1 MKKCFFFLIT
11 ILAVLMLTTAL
22 ADETITLSP
31 AGSSSSDSTVTI
43 DGQTVTIT
51 QEGTYI
57 VTGELTDGTLV
68 IEVGKKEDVTLVL
81 SGVSITNS
89 TGAALSVVQADEVTI
104 ETADGTVNTL
114 QSGEEASAETD
125 ASDEETASGGALYSN
140 DDLIFRGEG
149 TLTVLGYLNNGI
161 HCTADIEIESGA
173 IHVTA
178 VNHGIKGKKSVT
190 VTGGQIDIV
199 SGKDGI
205 TSDEL
210 DNAEK
215 GFVSIDG
222 GEITITSTGDG
233 ISAETALT
241 VSGGTISIVS
251 GGGSASVQS
260 RTMSNGW
267 WDFDTASDTTD
278 DISCKGLKSAQ
289 SIAISGGVLIVDAA
303 DDAVHSDDTITISGG
318 EMSLSSGDD
327 GVHADKS
334 LTISGGTITIPTSYE
349 GLEAV
354 EITISGGDIDIT
366 ASDDGINANGGSN
379 NLGFGGEWGG
389 SRGGRSGEQ
398 TSEASGEE
406 EEMPTLVI
414 TGGRLTVT
422 ADGDGLDTN
431 GDLRVEGGE
440 ITINGPTNGGNG
452 AIDIG
457 TENGGTAFISGGT
470 IIALGASDMAEGF
483 GDTSTQ
489 CAFLVTTNTY
499 TAGQTITI
507 ADSKGNVIYTS
518 ETTRSGSSVV
528 FSSPDLT
535 VGETYTITI
544 GSMTAT
550 VSQTATVVGSGFS
563 GGGFGNN
570 GSFGG
575 SGGFNDNGG
584 FGGGGFG
591 GNGGGQGD
599 GGFGGNGG
607 GW

>member
-1 MKKCFFFLIT
+1 MKKSFLFLIA
-11 ILAVLMLTTAL
+11 ILAAMMLTTAL

-31 AGSSSSDSTVTI
+31 AGSSSSDSSVTI

-89 TGAALSVVQADEVTI
+89 TGAALSVIQADEVTI
-104 ETADGTVNTL
+104 ETASGTVNML

-125 ASDEETASGGALYSN
+125 DSDAETASGGALHST
-140 DDLIFRGEG
+140 DDLIFRGDG

-161 HCTADIEIESGA
+161 HCTADIEIESGT

-190 VTGGQIDIV
+190 VTGGQIDIT

-210 DNAEK
+210 NNAEK
-215 GFVSIDG
+215 GFVCIDG
-222 GEITITSTGDG
+222 GEITITSAGDG

-241 VSGGTISIVS
+241 VSGGTVSIVS
-251 GGGSASVQS
+251 GNGSASVQS
-260 RTMSNGW
+260 RTTANGW
-267 WDFDTASDTTD
+267 WDFDTASGNTD
-278 DISCKGLKSAQ
+278 GISCKGLKSTQ
-289 SIAISGGVLIVDAA
+289 SIVISGGMLTVDAA
-303 DDAVHSDDTITISGG
+303 DDALHSGDTITISGG
-318 EMSLSSGDD
+318 EISLSSGDD
-327 GVHADKS
+327 GIHADKS
-334 LTISGGTITIPTSYE
+334 LTITGGTIMLLTSYE
-349 GLEAV
+349 GLEAI
-354 EITISGGDIDIT
+354 EITIAGGDIDIT

-379 NLGFGGEWGG
+379 NLGFGGGWGG

-398 TSEASGEE
+398 TDEASGEE
-406 EEMPTLVI
+406 EELPSLVI

-431 GDLRVEGGE
+431 GNLRVEGGE
-440 ITINGPTNGGNG
+440 VTVNGPTNSGNG

-470 IIALGASDMAEGF
+470 VIALGASGMAEGF

-489 CAFLVTTNTY
+489 CAFLATMNTY

-507 ADSKGNVIYTS
+507 ADSKGNVIYTG
-518 ETTRSGSSVV
+518 ETTRSGSSIV

-544 GSMTAT
+544 GKVTAT
-550 VSQTATVVGSGFS
+550 VSQTDTVVGDGFS
-563 GGGFGNN
+563 G
-570 GSFGG
+570 
-575 SGGFNDNGG
+575 GG

-591 GNGGGQGD
+591 GGGHGGGH
-599 GGFGGNGG
+599 G

>member
-1 MKKCFFFLIT
+1 MKKCFISLMT
-11 ILAVLMLTTAL
+11 IIAAMMLTTAL

-31 AGSSSSDSTVTI
+31 AGSTSSDRTVSI

-89 TGAALSVVQADEVTI
+89 TGAALSVVKADEVTI
-104 ETADGTVNTL
+104 ETASGTVNTL
-114 QSGEEASAETD
+114 QSGEETAESAETED
-125 ASDEETASGGALYSN
+125 SEAASGGALHSK

-149 TLTVLGYLNNGI
+149 TLNVLGYLNNGI
-161 HCTADIEIESGA
+161 HCTADIEIESGT

-190 VTGGQIDIV
+190 VTGGQIDIA

-205 TSDEL
+205 TSDEV
-210 DNAEK
+210 DQAEK

-222 GEITITSTGDG
+222 GEITITSDGDG
-233 ISAETALT
+233 ISAETVLT
-241 VSGGTISIVS
+241 VTGGTVNIVS

-267 WDFDTASDTTD
+267 WDFDTASDNTD
-278 DISCKGLKSAQ
+278 GISSKGLKAAQ
-289 SIAISGGVLIVDAA
+289 SIAISGGVLTIDAA
-303 DDAVHSDDTITISGG
+303 DDALHSGDTITISGG
-318 EMSLSSGDD
+318 ENTLSTGDD
-327 GVHADKS
+327 GIHADKS
-334 LTISGGTITIPTSYE
+334 LTISGGTVTIPTSYE

-366 ASDDGINANGGSN
+366 ASDDGINANGGSSN
-379 NLGFGGEWGG
+379 FGFGGGFGG

-398 TSEASGEE
+398 TDESSEE
-406 EEMPTLVI
+406 EEESPILII
-414 TGGRLTVT
+414 TGGKLTVT

-440 ITINGPTNGGNG
+440 ITVNGPTNSGNG

-457 TENGGTAFISGGT
+457 TENGGSAFISGGT
-470 IIALGASDMAEGF
+470 VIALGASGMAEGF

-489 CAFLVTTNTY
+489 CAFLATMNTF

-507 ADSKGNVIYTS
+507 ADSKGNVIYTG

-544 GSMTAT
+544 GQVTAT
-550 VSQTATVVGSGFS
+550 VSQTDTVVGDGFS
-563 GGGFGNN
+563 F
-570 GSFGG
+570 
-575 SGGFNDNGG
+575 GG
-584 FGGGGFG
+584 FGGGHG
-591 GNGGGQGD
+591 GH
-599 GGFGGNGG
+599 G